1 MDFIWRVRNIA
12 MNSFHWIVFIVLA
25 WLYFMFRLDCC
36 KDCCQYAEDRGQGG
50 GGIFYIS
57 SYLVMSSQLTSSL
70 AHNITDFR
78 IYHHTTTTTTTTMII
93 NKTHQRSPAVSYC
106 VLIVLLCKLQYSNS
120 TSSGSSEVS
129 SDIKQKQNCF
139 SQKLF
144 SINCAVCVCSSV
156 VWGSG

>member
-1 MDFIWRVRNIA
+1 
-12 MNSFHWIVFIVLA
+12 
-25 WLYFMFRLDCC
+25 MFRLDCC

-78 IYHHTTTTTTTTMII
+78 IYHHTTTTTTTTIII

-139 SQKLF
+139 SQNLF
-144 SINCAVCVCSSV
+144 SINCAVCVCSLCSV
-156 VWGSG
+156 GIWLIPVCIQ

>member
-1 MDFIWRVRNIA
+1 
-12 MNSFHWIVFIVLA
+12 
-25 WLYFMFRLDCC
+25 MFRLDCC
-36 KDCCQYAEDRGQGG
+36 KDCCQYAEDRGQGGGSG

-78 IYHHTTTTTTTTMII
+78 IYHHTTTTTATTTTTIII

-139 SQKLF
+139 SQNLF

>member
-1 MDFIWRVRNIA
+1 
-12 MNSFHWIVFIVLA
+12 
-25 WLYFMFRLDCC
+25 MFRLDCC
-36 KDCCQYAEDRGQGG
+36 KDCCQYAEDRGQGGGSG

-78 IYHHTTTTTTTTMII
+78 IYHHTTTTTTTTTTIII

-139 SQKLF
+139 SQNLF

>member
-1 MDFIWRVRNIA
+1 
-12 MNSFHWIVFIVLA
+12 
-25 WLYFMFRLDCC
+25 MFRLDCC
-36 KDCCQYAEDRGQGG
+36 KDCCQYAEDRGQGGGSG

-78 IYHHTTTTTTTTMII
+78 IYHHTTTTTTTTTTIII